1 MSEPPLR
8 VDDRLVIPA
17 AELSWRFDPSGGPGG
32 QHANRTS
39 SRAEVAFD
47 LANSPSIP
55 ASLRSR
61 MLHRLGPRAR
71 GGIVTVAVDESRSQW
86 RNRMLAR
93 ARLGEIL
100 RESLRTPRRRI
111 ATKPTA
117 AARRRR
123 LEAKRHR
130 SETKRLRKPP
140 DS

>member
-123 LEAKRHR
+123 LEAKRRR
-130 SETKRLRKPP
+130 SETKRLRRPP